1 MVKNSIH
8 PGDFLREELDTRGIS
23 QSALAKHINVMPGV
37 INQLC
42 NGKRG
47 ISAVMAK
54 KLAHALGTTPELW
67 MNLQTS
73 YDLTRAEDPNFGKI
87 RA

>member
-1 MVKNSIH
+1 MLKNRIH
-8 PGDFLREELDTRGIS
+8 PGDFLQEELAERGLS
-23 QSALAKHINVMPGV
+23 QARLASHIGVAPGV
-37 INQLC
+37 INVIC

-47 ISAVMAK
+47 ISPAMAK
-54 KLAHALGTTPELW
+54 RLAIALGTSPELW

-73 YDLTRAEDPNFGKI
+73 YDLSRAAEPSFGRL